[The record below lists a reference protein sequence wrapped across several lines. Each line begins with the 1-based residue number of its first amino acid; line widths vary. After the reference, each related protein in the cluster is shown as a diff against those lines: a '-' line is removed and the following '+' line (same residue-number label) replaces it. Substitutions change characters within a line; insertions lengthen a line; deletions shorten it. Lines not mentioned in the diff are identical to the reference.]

1 MIELE
6 GVVVR
11 FGKKTV
17 LDKLSFK
24 LPAKKV
30 SYIIGRSG
38 SGKSTILKVI
48 MGFIKPDGGRV
59 IVDGEDVTNLSERKY
74 ARVRKKMAMVFQ
86 GTALF
91 DSMTVFENV
100 AFYLIYIQRLRPA
113 DTKERVSHLLRKVG
127 LEGSE
132 KLYPSELSGGMKRR
146 VALARSLIYQ
156 PKILLY
162 DEPTTGLDPIT
173 GDVVDAIITEMNRMF
188 DVTSVVVSHDLA
200 SVLSTADH
208 VVFIKEGKAVEIGEP
223 ENIFRCSDPVVAEF
237 TRSLK
242 NAAVAVMEVEAG

>member
-11 FGKKTV
+11 FAKKTV
-17 LDKLSFK
+17 LDKVSFK

-38 SGKSTILKVI
+38 SGKSTILRVI

-146 VALARSLIYQ
+146 VALARSLIYK

-173 GDVVDAIITEMNRMF
+173 GDVVDGIITETNRMF

-200 SVLSTADH
+200 SVLSIADH

-223 ENIFRCSDPVVAEF
+223 ENIFRCDDPVVAEF